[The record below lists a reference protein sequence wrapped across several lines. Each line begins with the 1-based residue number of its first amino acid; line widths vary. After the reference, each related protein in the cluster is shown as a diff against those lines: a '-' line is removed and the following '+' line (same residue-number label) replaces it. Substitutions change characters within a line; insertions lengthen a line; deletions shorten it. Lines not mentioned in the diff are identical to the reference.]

1 MRMSPGRRGR
11 LGLALLLVLAQAS
24 SLAQTAPPASPP
36 PAAASKQLA
45 PGFTYLKADDVLLLM
60 PVDVELFSISA
71 GGVAEPRAD
80 WTTKAH
86 ANLLQAIEERRKAA
100 RVGVVEL
107 STEQADEFAELSGLH
122 AAVAQAIGLHH
133 FGNTVWALPTKQGRL
148 DWSFR
153 DALKPLR
160 EASGA
165 RYALF
170 VWVRDSYASPERVAM
185 AVVIGLVSG
194 VVLGGGVQ
202 TAYAS
207 LVDLDSG
214 QVVWFNRLS
223 RPTGDLRELQP
234 ARESVNALLQG
245 FPGAP

>member
-1 MRMSPGRRGR
+1 MRMFASRRVR
-11 LGLALLLVLAQAS
+11 LGLALWLVLAQAS
-24 SLAQTAPPASPP
+24 SLAQSTQPASPP
-36 PAAASKQLA
+36 AVPSKQLA
-45 PGFTYLKADDVLLLM
+45 PGFTHLKSGDILLLM
-60 PVDVELFSISA
+60 PIDVELFSISA

-86 ANLLQAIEERRKAA
+86 ANLMQAIEERRKAA

-107 STEQADEFAELSGLH
+107 DAAQADEFAELSGLH
-122 AAVAQAIGLHH
+122 AAVAQAIGLHQ
-133 FGNTVWALPTKQGRL
+133 FGGPMWALPTKEGRL

-153 DALKPLR
+153 DAMKPLR
-160 EASGA
+160 DASGA

-170 VWVRDSYASPERVAM
+170 VWVRDSYASPERIAM

-202 TAYAS
+202 TGYAS

-214 QVVWFNRLS
+214 QVVWFNRLVRNS
-223 RPTGDLRELQP
+223 GDLRELQP